1 MSVRDG
7 TDTRSAAW
15 RAGAEAPA
23 MLRGAVDLDCRCA
36 PTGAGGLPTHREA
49 AEEAAALGMAG
60 LVFRDDAYGTEPFA
74 ALLTETPF
82 AVEGQAVFGSVTLNG
97 VSGGLNLHA
106 AEHCLMLHGRV
117 VVMPTTSAENH
128 LRAARWPARGA
139 ARGRP
144 VKALRAIDRLGRVL
158 PEAREVIKVV
168 AERDGV
174 LDGGYLHV
182 AEILPLFRAAAEA
195 GVRRMVVSDPLRRN
209 AAKPQDIAELVA
221 LGARVALPPEA
232 DAMTPELLAELSG
245 NAAGSLILGLGAGA
259 QGRGLLPRYAAA
271 LRFWGEAGLTPDS
284 IRNGVTNVP
293 SDLLGLPQVAAT
305 KEPA

>member
-1 MSVRDG
+1 MSAGSGIG
-7 TDTRSAAW
+7 TRPAAGQVGDEA
-15 RAGAEAPA
+15 RAL
-23 MLRGAVDLDCRCA
+23 LRGAVDLDCRCA

-49 AEEAAALGMAG
+49 AEEAAALGLAG
-60 LVFRDDAYGTEPFA
+60 LVFRDDGYGTEPFA
-74 ALLTETPF
+74 ALLSETRL

-128 LRAARWPARGA
+128 LRALRWPGRGA
-139 ARGRP
+139 AKGHP

-158 PEAREVIKVV
+158 PEAREVIEVV

-182 AEILPLFRAAAEA
+182 AEILPLFRAAAEM
-195 GVRRMVVSDPLRRN
+195 GLRRMVVSDPMRRN

-221 LGARVALPPEA
+221 LGARIALPPDA
-232 DAMTPELLAELSG
+232 AAMTPELLAELSG
-245 NAAGSLILGLGAGA
+245 NAAGSLILGLGARA
-259 QGRGLLPRYAAA
+259 EGRGLLPRYAAA
-271 LRFWGEAGLTPDS
+271 LRFWGEAGLSPDA

-293 SDLLGLPQVAAT
+293 ATLLGLSQRADC